1 MTREAFTRA
10 LYQGLGRTIA
20 YAHTHDVTGFAD
32 LILDACLY
40 NPIYDRQTGVDRA
53 PYLAELIALSGAE
66 TYLRSSILAAL
77 ADPGEEMDE
86 ELLFDLGLCFAQG
99 GDVAARQALLAR
111 FLDNVSSG
119 ELTGYSQMIALDGDE
134 GLRLAV
140 EQIGAALLRAVE
152 FDYTWLISRLLTDLD
167 TAFADEPLVLNDP
180 RVVACRE
187 ATRLSPAKQAAS
199 ERRQALRDSL
209 PTLSYEELQGALTGN
224 ELPPSSLRRWA
235 EHTTEDALRRAAD
248 ALLAS
253 TEPNLLR
260 RLLMIFDVRDFPD
273 GHAPLLPLLDS
284 AEPTLAFRAAH
295 ALARFRHPEL
305 RAQAERLIAHPDTLE
320 LGLILLVGNHEPG
333 DYALLAALTAQYADD
348 DDQLHAIVWRTHEL
362 FSLAPS
368 PAATELLRELY
379 ELGPCAQCR
388 RHVVEH
394 LLALGALPTELAEE
408 CRFDASERVQAL
420 VGGQVA

>member
-1 MTREAFTRA
+1 MTS
-10 LYQGLGRTIA
+10 
-20 YAHTHDVTGFAD
+20 FAD

-40 NPIYDRQTGVDRA
+40 NPIYDRQTGVDHA
-53 PYLAELIALSGAE
+53 SYLAELISFSGAE
-66 TYLRSSILAAL
+66 MHLRSSILAAL

-119 ELTGYSQMIALDGDE
+119 ELTGYSQLIALDGDE
-134 GLRLAV
+134 GLRFAV
-140 EQIGAALLRAVE
+140 EQIGAVLQRTVDFDDTWLLR
-152 FDYTWLISRLLTDLD
+152 RLLADLD
-167 TAFADEPLVLNDP
+167 KAFADEPLVLNDP

-187 ATRLSPAKQAAS
+187 ASRLASAEQAAR

-209 PTLSYEELQGALTGN
+209 PTLSYEELWGAVTGN
-224 ELPPSSLRRWA
+224 ELPPSGLRRWA
-235 EHTTEDALRRAAD
+235 EHATEGALRRAAD
-248 ALLAS
+248 ALIAS
-253 TEPNLLR
+253 TETNVLR
-260 RLLMIFDVRDFPD
+260 RLLTIFDVRDFPD

-284 AEPTLAFRAAH
+284 AEPHVAFRAAH
-295 ALARFRHPEL
+295 AVARFRHAEL
-305 RAQAERLIAHPDTLE
+305 RAQAERLIAQPDTLD

-333 DYALLAALTAQYADD
+333 DYLLLAALTAQYADD

-368 PAATELLRELY
+368 PAAAALLQELY

-388 RHVVEH
+388 ELVVEH
-394 LLALGALPTELAEE
+394 LLALGALPTGLAEE
-408 CRFDASERVQAL
+408 CRFDASEKVRAL
-420 VGGQVA
+420 VGGHAA